1 MSKEHAPSRYRAIIK
16 ESRSGKGRPP
26 DELIGDARSL
36 PDTYYLSLALFGLS
50 FDERL
55 GAEAARSLAE
65 QALDMVEK
73 EKRPW
78 RRAELLVT
86 MCKNARS
93 RKGIDE
99 QWLRDLMLE
108 KILEFPEGKGMT
120 DAIVGCTRYLGCG
133 KVIQLLSMAAN
144 NKGFEQ
150 EACKAVIRYWA
161 RECAS
166 TEPKPEELLT
176 ALARVPEKVVR
187 TRLFGYLHVQLMRSG
202 QVDLSVLERALES
215 TIELPG
221 DDRLEGLKYL
231 AAQSSTLDE
240 LEMIAM
246 GLTELD
252 SPVEE
257 ARLFAAL
264 AGNADK
270 AGHREL
276 ALDWFTSGLD
286 IIAEVED
293 ENDRAS
299 VRLNLAIGLR
309 RLGEAEMAESAFRLA
324 LGDAEGNEKLTA
336 KVRKAMGVE
345 RERKGRRS
353 LDAEPHAPRQVLA
366 LYDTYEGGLKPVH
379 FRMVARAAPL
389 CIAYGL
395 DLALMGF
402 PVDDLDVLVEQVLAD
417 TNVGKGG
424 RYLKELVK
432 AGRVSLVRC
441 TQKLPPK
448 DWSELGMPVA
458 TTSRPAKDKVTNLE
472 KALEQARSLHPT
484 ERLCLVMGLGKKG
497 LPRPLL
503 DSVDHHLELTGRNIP
518 LETATAMGI
527 IARELGHLE

>member
-1 MSKEHAPSRYRAIIK
+1 MSKEHAPSRFRAIIK
-16 ESRSGKGRPP
+16 DSRSGKGRTI
-26 DELIGDARSL
+26 DKLIEDARSL
-36 PDTYYLSLALFGLS
+36 SDPYYVTLALFGLS
-50 FDERL
+50 YDERL
-55 GAEAARSLAE
+55 GGDAARTLAE
-65 QALDMVEK
+65 QALETVGE

-78 RRAELLVT
+78 RRAELLT
-86 MCKNARS
+86 AICKTARARAD
-93 RKGIDE
+93 RK
-99 QWLRDLMLE
+99 WLRDTIMQRVT
-108 KILEFPEGKGMT
+108 EFPKGQGLS
-120 DAIVGCTRYLGCG
+120 DAITGSVRYLGCG
-133 KVIQLLSMAAN
+133 SVPSLLAMGAG

-150 EACKAVIRYWA
+150 ETCKAVIRYWGQD
-161 RECAS
+161 CAS
-166 TEPKPEELLT
+166 TGLKPEELLT
-176 ALARVPEKVVR
+176 ALAQVQDKAIR
-187 TRLFGYLHVQLMRSG
+187 TRLLGYLHVQLMRSG
-202 QVDLSVLERALES
+202 HVDLTVLERALECTVVLS
-215 TIELPG
+215 G
-221 DDRLEGLKYL
+221 GDRLEGLKYL
-231 AAQSSTLDE
+231 AAQSSTLEE

-257 ARLFAAL
+257 ARLFASL

-270 AGHREL
+270 TGHREL
-276 ALDWFTSGLD
+276 ALDWFMSGLD
-286 IIAEVED
+286 IITEVED
-293 ENDRAS
+293 KNDRAS
-299 VRLNLAIGLR
+299 VRLNLATGLR
-309 RLGEAEMAESAFRLA
+309 RLGEPEAAESTFRLA

-345 RERKGRRS
+345 PERKGRRS
-353 LDAEPHAPRQVLA
+353 LDTEPHAPRHMLA

-402 PVDDLDVLVEQVLAD
+402 PVDDLEEFVEQVLAD
-417 TNVGKGG
+417 TNIGKGG

-458 TTSRPAKDKVTNLE
+458 TTSRPTKDKVTSPE
-472 KALEQARSLHPT
+472 KALEQARSQHPRK
-484 ERLCLVMGLGKKG
+484 RLCLIMGLGRKG

-527 IARELGHLE
+527 IARELGRLE